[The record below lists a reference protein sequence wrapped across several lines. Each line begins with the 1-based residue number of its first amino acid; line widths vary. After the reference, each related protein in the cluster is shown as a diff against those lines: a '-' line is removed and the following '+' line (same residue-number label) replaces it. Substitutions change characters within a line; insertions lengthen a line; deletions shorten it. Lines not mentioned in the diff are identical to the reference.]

1 MNAPPRAER
10 IPPAAAHVVV
20 VGPVR
25 NCGATIAEEVARF
38 RSILSGF
45 ASVGFLLIESDS
57 VDDSVSRLRQLAA
70 QVPGFVFESMGT
82 LRDRHP
88 IRCDRIAVCR
98 NVYVERV
105 ANDPRYRHIDYVMA
119 ADLDNIN
126 HQLSAE
132 AVLSCWRSDVDWSVM
147 TANQRLG
154 YYDIWA
160 LRHPAWAP
168 LDCWAAYR
176 EMAAVVGHRQAV
188 EMCVASKQVRVP
200 SDAAPI
206 EVESAFGGFA
216 VYRRDAFV
224 TGRYVGLDA
233 NGGEVNEH
241 ISFHADLRA
250 RGHRIYINPAMI
262 NADFTEHTYYKTRLG
277 HLRKELMWRVREA
290 ADSLHC
296 REQLEAA
303 IDAIKKR
310 LAGSMERPG
319 KLR

>member
-1 MNAPPRAER
+1 MTAPPRPLR
-10 IPPAAAHVVV
+10 IPPESAHVVV

-25 NCGATIAEEVARF
+25 NCGATIAGEVAHLRKV
-38 RSILSGF
+38 LAGF
-45 ASVGFLLIESDS
+45 ASVGFLLVESDS
-57 VDDSVSRLRQLAA
+57 SDDSVERLRQLAA
-70 QVPGFVFESMGT
+70 QVPDFAFESMGA
-82 LRDRHP
+82 LRERHP
-88 IRCDRIAVCR
+88 ARCDRIALCR
-98 NVYVERV
+98 NVYVERL
-105 ANDPRYRHIDYVMA
+105 ATDPRYARIDYVIA
-119 ADLDNIN
+119 ADLDDIN
-126 HQLSAE
+126 HGLTAD
-132 AVLSCWRSDVDWSVM
+132 AVLSCWRSELDWAGM

-160 LRHPAWAP
+160 LRHPAWSP
-168 LDCWAAYR
+168 VDCWAAYR
-176 EMAAVVGHRQAV
+176 DIVDVVGHRQAL
-188 EMCVASKQVRVP
+188 EMCVASKQIRVP
-200 SDAAPI
+200 ADAAPI

-233 NGGEVNEH
+233 NGGEINEH
-241 ISFHADLRA
+241 VSFHADLRA

-277 HLRKELMWRVREA
+277 HLRKELMWRVRET

-303 IDAIKKR
+303 IDAIKRR
-310 LAGSMERPG
+310 LAGPIDPPG